1 MIAVISSRYKVCL
14 LSYKL
19 YRNRTDIFPCAL
31 LPTSETVHSLV
42 EGTVLL
48 RNFSWDQINRLNSQI
63 QIHCNKPEITIQK
76 QSIIFTSWNNL
87 LRKNTKI
94 KLHTFIYCSVLCR
107 WWGEMMTMYYVLFM
121 EHNAGA
127 ILIPGQDVLKWANNG
142 KIKRSKSCH
151 IGFHGKRKA

>member
-19 YRNRTDIFPCAL
+19 YKQNRVSDIFPCAL

-76 QSIIFTSWNNL
+76 QSIIFTSRNNL
-87 LRKNTKI
+87 LRNTQK
-94 KLHTFIYCSVLCR
+94 
-107 WWGEMMTMYYVLFM
+107 
-121 EHNAGA
+121 
-127 ILIPGQDVLKWANNG
+127 
-142 KIKRSKSCH
+142 
-151 IGFHGKRKA
+151 